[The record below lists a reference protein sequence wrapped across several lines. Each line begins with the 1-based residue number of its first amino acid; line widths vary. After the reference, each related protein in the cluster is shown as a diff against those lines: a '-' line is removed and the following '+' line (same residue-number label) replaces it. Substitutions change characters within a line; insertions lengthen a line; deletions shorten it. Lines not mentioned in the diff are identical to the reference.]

1 MEVLCRFEQVQKFE
15 NTKKTTRLN
24 QKRTEI
30 VRQEGENQPSK
41 GGVKKTSGDNG
52 LPNDKLRW
60 QVRVKTP
67 VGSIKEKTEKMKQEW
82 EKIEQ

>member
-1 MEVLCRFEQVQKFE
+1 MTGERGRNLHLEVLCRFEQVQKFK
-15 NTKKTTRLN
+15 NTKKTTRFN

-30 VRQEGENQPSK
+30 VRQEGEKQPSK
-41 GGVKKTSGDNG
+41 GEVKETSGVNG

-67 VGSIKEKTEKMKQEW
+67 VGNIKKKVKR
-82 EKIEQ
+82 

>member
-30 VRQEGENQPSK
+30 VRQEGEKQPSK
-41 GGVKKTSGDNG
+41 GEVKETSGGNG

-67 VGSIKEKTEKMKQEW
+67 VGNIKEKTEKMKQEW
-82 EKIEQ
+82 E